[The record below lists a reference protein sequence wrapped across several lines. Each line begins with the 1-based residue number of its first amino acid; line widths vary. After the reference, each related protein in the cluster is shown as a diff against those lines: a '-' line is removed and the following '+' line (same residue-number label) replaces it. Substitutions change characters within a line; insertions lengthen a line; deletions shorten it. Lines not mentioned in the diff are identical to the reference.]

1 VYKSL
6 LASSGFHIAII
17 IISVFTL
24 PFLAKKPIDVPPL
37 ISVELIQV
45 SDTTNIPFAP
55 KAAKIIDKVK
65 KKKEKLL
72 SEQAPPKKVKKEKIK
87 ETKLDPKKD
96 KIKTD
101 TIKKVNLDKQKDDI
115 EKLKSKKT
123 PTPENKKEIAK
134 KENIE
139 AIPMPDKKKE
149 KMVNKEEK
157 EQQPSKEKNKNLVKE
172 DKKIKPEKKLKD
184 DKIIKEFAKTKKPA
198 KIDEKVMQ
206 VSEFEKKELFDPNK
220 IKGLIDKQ
228 SEELGQVKKKTKGFT
243 QSDDPTMLSVD
254 KLTISQIDYV
264 KSQYYACWA
273 VPAGLPLN
281 DTFLLTVKLNL
292 KKNGEY
298 EKIDVLERERM
309 GIDKRFKA
317 FADSVIRAIR
327 LCNPLKKLP
336 TATYEKWKVMVLRFS
351 PLEMQGS

>member
-1 VYKSL
+1 MYKGL
-6 LASSGFHIAII
+6 LASTGFHFAII
-17 IISVFTL
+17 TLSIFTL

-45 SDTTNIPFAP
+45 SDTTNIPYAP

-65 KKKEKLL
+65 KSKEKLL
-72 SEQAPPKKVKKEKIK
+72 SEQAPPKKIKKEKIK
-87 ETKLDPKKD
+87 KTKLDPKKD
-96 KIKTD
+96 NIKKD
-101 TIKKVNLDKQKDDI
+101 SIKKVNLEKQRDDV
-115 EKLKSKKT
+115 EQSKSKKI
-123 PTPENKKEIAK
+123 PTPENKKEIIK
-134 KENIE
+134 KDNTQST
-139 AIPMPDKKKE
+139 PMPDEKKE
-149 KMVNKEEK
+149 KMVVKEEK
-157 EQQPSKEKNKNLVKE
+157 EQQPSKENKKNLVKE
-172 DKKIKPEKKLKD
+172 EKKLKPEKKLKD
-184 DKIIKEFAKTKKPA
+184 DKVIKNFAKIKKPV
-198 KIDEKVMQ
+198 KKDEKVMQ

-228 SEELGQVKKKTKGFT
+228 SADLGQVKKTTKGFT
-243 QSDDPTMLSVD
+243 QSNDPTMLDVTN
-254 KLTISQIDYV
+254 LTLSQIDYV
-264 KSQYYACWA
+264 KNQYYACWA

-292 KKNGEY
+292 KRTGEY

-309 GIDKRFKA
+309 GVDKRFKA
-317 FADSVIRAIR
+317 FAESVIRAIR

>member
-1 VYKSL
+1 MRVNKQMKSL
-6 LASSGFHIAII
+6 IDSHEGGII
-17 IISVFTL
+17 IAPDLSILPDKERMTMTL
-24 PFLAKKPIDVPPL
+24 LKKRVLNRPFFQYV
-37 ISVELIQV
+37 
-45 SDTTNIPFAP
+45 
-55 KAAKIIDKVK
+55 
-65 KKKEKLL
+65 
-72 SEQAPPKKVKKEKIK
+72 
-87 ETKLDPKKD
+87 
-96 KIKTD
+96 
-101 TIKKVNLDKQKDDI
+101 
-115 EKLKSKKT
+115 
-123 PTPENKKEIAK
+123 
-134 KENIE
+134 E
-139 AIPMPDKKKE
+139 AIELPRGRLHHKGIQKHIKVAQTAPDKKKE

-157 EQQPSKEKNKNLVKE
+157 EQQPSKEKNKNLVNK
-172 DKKIKPEKKLKD
+172 DKKLKPEKKLKD
-184 DKIIKEFAKTKKPA
+184 DKIIKDFAKTKKPA

>member
-1 VYKSL
+1 MYKSL

-17 IISVFTL
+17 TLSIFTL

-45 SDTTNIPFAP
+45 SDLTNIPYAP

-72 SEQAPPKKVKKEKIK
+72 SDQAPPKKIKKEKVK
-87 ETKLDPKKD
+87 ETKLDQKKD
-96 KIKTD
+96 TIKKD
-101 TIKKVNLDKQKDDI
+101 SIKKVNLDKQKDDI
-115 EKLKSKKT
+115 EKSKSKKT
-123 PTPENKKEIAK
+123 PTPENKKEILK
-134 KENIE
+134 KENAD

-149 KMVNKEEK
+149 KIIAQEEK
-157 EQQPSKEKNKNLVKE
+157 EQQPSKEKEKNLVKE
-172 DKKIKPEKKLKD
+172 EKKLKPEKKLKD
-184 DKIIKEFAKTKKPA
+184 DKVIKNFAKTKKPI
-198 KIDEKVMQ
+198 KKDEKVMQ

-228 SEELGQVKKKTKGFT
+228 SEELGQVKKKAKGIT
-243 QSDDPTMLSVD
+243 QSDDPTMLDID
-254 KLTISQIDYV
+254 KLTLSQIDAV
-264 KSQYYACWA
+264 KSQYFFCWA

-281 DTFLLTVKLNL
+281 DSFLLTVKLSL
-292 KKNGEY
+292 KKTGEY
-298 EKIDVLERERM
+298 EKIEVLERERM

-327 LCNPLKKLP
+327 LCNPLKQLP